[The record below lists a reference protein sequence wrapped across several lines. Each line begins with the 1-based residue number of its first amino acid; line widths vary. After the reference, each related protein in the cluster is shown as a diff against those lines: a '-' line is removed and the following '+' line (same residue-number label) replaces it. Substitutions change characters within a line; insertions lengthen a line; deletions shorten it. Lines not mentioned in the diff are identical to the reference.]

1 MSLEELKAQYKEL
14 KAKVTAQQRF
24 VNDLNSKLNYL
35 KKHPLPKNTEAHHKI
50 FRQQQMKAVSKSVAK
65 QSSILSVL
73 KRNESSLKARIDKLT
88 KKKKKNEPFIWT

>member
-35 KKHPLPKNTEAHHKI
+35 KKHPLPKNTEAHHKV
-50 FRQQQMKAVSKSVAK
+50 FRQQQMKAVSKSVSK
-65 QSSILSVL
+65 QNSILLGL
-73 KRNESSLKARIDKLT
+73 KRNEASLKARIDKL
-88 KKKKKNEPFIWT
+88 KKKKKE